1 MNRVDSSLEG
11 ISANL
16 RGEGCLSFVI
26 PAFAGMTLQLNWR
39 IWPLRGG
46 RGPNKTVKFLESD
59 AKKYSIGFLSFD
71 NPPHWW
77 LRKTSSFL

>member
-16 RGEGCLSFVI
+16 RGEGVFIRHSGFRRNDATTKL
-26 PAFAGMTLQLNWR
+26 AHMALE
-39 IWPLRGG
+39 G
-46 RGPNKTVKFLESD
+46 RAGPNKTVKFLESD

-71 NPPHWW
+71 HSPHWW